1 MIELQEGAYP
11 TFKVDHKDLPFT
23 AADVGQTFEFSGK
36 VKLDALT
43 AEGPTF
49 TFEVLEVEFPEKEQ
63 GTVKSRKAQRNIKA
77 GGVIVNINP
86 LGGV

>member
-23 AADVGQTFEFSGK
+23 AADVGQTFEFTGK
-36 VKLDALT
+36 VKLDAIT

-49 TFEVLEVEFPEKEQ
+49 TFEVLEVGFPEKEQ
-63 GTVKSRKAQRNIKA
+63 GTVRSRKAKRQVQA
-77 GGVIVNINP
+77 GRVTIHISS
-86 LGGV
+86 

>member
-1 MIELQEGAYP
+1 MIELQEGNYP
-11 TFKVDHKDLPFT
+11 TFKVDNKDLPFT

-36 VKLDALT
+36 VKLDSLT

-63 GTVKSRKAQRNIKA
+63 GTLSARRAKRMKTAA
-77 GGVIVNINP
+77 GVTININ
-86 LGGV
+86 G

>member
-1 MIELQEGAYP
+1 MELQEGNYP

-23 AADVGQTFEFSGK
+23 AADVGQTFDFSGK
-36 VKLDALT
+36 VKLDAIT

-63 GTVKSRKAQRNIKA
+63 GTMKSRKAKRQVQA
-77 GGVIVNINP
+77 GGVTININP
-86 LGGV
+86 

>member
-1 MIELQEGAYP
+1 MIELQEGNYP

-43 AEGPTF
+43 PEGPTF
-49 TFEVLEVEFPEKEQ
+49 TFEVLGVEFPEKEK
-63 GTVKSRKAQRNIKA
+63 GTLKSRKAERNIKA
-77 GGVIVNINP
+77 GGVTINIQR
-86 LGGV
+86 

>member
-1 MIELQEGAYP
+1 MIELQEGNYP

-23 AADVGQTFEFSGK
+23 GADVGQTFEFSGK
-36 VKLDALT
+36 VKLDAIT

-63 GTVKSRKAQRNIKA
+63 GTMKSRKAKRQVQA
-77 GGVIVNINP
+77 GGGVTINITR
-86 LGGV
+86 G